1 MIRAIIFDFDGLI
14 LETESPIY
22 QSWQEI
28 YQAYGR
34 DLSLETWGDVI
45 GRAEIHWDPLS
56 DLEQLLGEQLDRPR
70 LEEARH
76 QREMEM
82 IMSQLVMPGVTN
94 YLAEARQLG
103 LPLAIA
109 SSSPHAW
116 VHGHLVRL
124 GLRHYF
130 SCLRTSDDVQHAK
143 PDPELYISAVECLG
157 VKPGEA
163 LALEDSPHGITA
175 AKSAGLYCV
184 AVPNDLTRRLGVDHA
199 DLTLNSLLDLSL
211 QELITRVSN
220 HHS

>member
-1 MIRAIIFDFDGLI
+1 MIRALVFDFDGLI

-22 QSWQEI
+22 QSWQEL
-28 YQAYGR
+28 YQAYGH
-34 DLSLETWGDVI
+34 DLSLDIWGDVI
-45 GRAEIHWDPLS
+45 GRSEIHWDPLS
-56 DLEQLLGEQLDRPR
+56 DLEQLVGKQLDRTR
-70 LEEARH
+70 LEEARR

-82 IMSQLVMPGVTN
+82 IMAQPVMPGVTN
-94 YLAEARQLG
+94 YLAKARQLG

-109 SSSPHAW
+109 SSSPYAW

-130 SCLRTSDDVQHAK
+130 SCVRTSDDVQHAK

-163 LALEDSPHGITA
+163 LAFEDSPHGITA
-175 AKSAGLYCV
+175 AKSAGLFCV
-184 AVPNDLTRRLGVDHA
+184 AVPNDLTRRLSVDHA